1 MIKIMKECWDK
12 NQEMLREHI
21 KTINMNEVGYTDL
34 VKLTFNVIYN
44 DYAQWG
50 YERLDMDRITRIDH
64 GDYQGTLLFLI
75 PFDTYQ
81 PSEYEYLM
89 TYIGYGSCCVC
100 DVLQNIVSLNYD
112 YSDTPTEHQVTMLMG
127 VCKDIICNTIKP
139 YNSGWRENED
149 FEIVEDD

>member
-12 NQEMLREHI
+12 GQEMLREHL
-21 KTINMNEVGYTDL
+21 KNINMNDVVYEDL

-44 DYAQWG
+44 YYAQWS
-50 YERLDMDRITRIDH
+50 YKRLDMDRITRINH

-89 TYIGYGSCCVC
+89 TYIGYGSCSGC
-100 DVLQNIVSLNYD
+100 DVLENIKSYNYD
-112 YSDTPTEHQVTMLMG
+112 TETPTENQVTMLMR